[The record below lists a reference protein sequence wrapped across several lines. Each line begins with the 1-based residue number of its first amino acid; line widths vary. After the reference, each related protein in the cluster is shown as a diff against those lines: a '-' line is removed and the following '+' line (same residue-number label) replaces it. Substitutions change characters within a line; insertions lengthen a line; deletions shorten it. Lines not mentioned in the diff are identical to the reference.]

1 MNSFFFLV
9 IIVLIFLLKCIVVC
23 LPDHDP
29 EGDGVATHGAVVF
42 FFFEDKVASLISKD
56 DYNPSQA
63 VLVHR
68 LGIHDATPQTS
79 PY

>member
-29 EGDGVATHGAVVF
+29 EGDGVATHGAVD
-42 FFFEDKVASLISKD
+42 FFFEIKV
-56 DYNPSQA
+56 Q
-63 VLVHR
+63 LVENENK
-68 LGIHDATPQTS
+68 G
-79 PY
+79 Y